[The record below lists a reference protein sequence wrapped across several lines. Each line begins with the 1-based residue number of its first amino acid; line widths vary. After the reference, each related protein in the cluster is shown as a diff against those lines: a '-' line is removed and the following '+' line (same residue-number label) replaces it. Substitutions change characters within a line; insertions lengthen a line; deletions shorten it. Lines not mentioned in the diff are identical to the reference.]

1 MLNRIVIMGRLTRDP
16 ELRTTQSGISVT
28 SFSLACDRDFKSEG
42 SDSNVDFIDVV
53 AWRQQADFVCKY
65 FRKGQLACVE
75 GRLQA
80 RPWTDRDGNKRVSYE
95 IVSDHVYFAEGRRE
109 SSESEGNYPDVF
121 NRRPAAEPASPSR
134 ENDSDFIATADDDD
148 GELPF

>member
-28 SFSLACDRDFKSEG
+28 SFTLACDRDIKSENNEN
-42 SDSNVDFIDVV
+42 NVDFIDIV
-53 AWRQQADFVCKY
+53 AWRQQADFVSKY
-65 FRKGQLACVE
+65 FRKGQLVCVE

-95 IVSDHVYFAEGRRE
+95 IVTDHVYFAESKRD
-109 SSESEGNYPDVF
+109 STPPEGGYPEVF
-121 NRRPAAEPASPSR
+121 NRRPATAETASR
-134 ENDSDFIATADDDD
+134 DNENDFVAASDDDD